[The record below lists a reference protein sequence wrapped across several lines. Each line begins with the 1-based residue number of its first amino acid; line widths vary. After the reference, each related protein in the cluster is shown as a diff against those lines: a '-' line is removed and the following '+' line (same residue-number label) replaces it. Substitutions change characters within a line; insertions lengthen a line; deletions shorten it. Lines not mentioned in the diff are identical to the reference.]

1 MDEAN
6 QMTSEDFRKELKIL
20 TDKVVNFE
28 PTKKPIGRP
37 FTSQSGRDTMKQSDW
52 RHGLNLRQS

>member
-1 MDEAN
+1 
-6 QMTSEDFRKELKIL
+6 MTSEDFRKELKIL

-37 FTSQSGRDTMKQSDW
+37 FTSQSGKDTMKQSDW